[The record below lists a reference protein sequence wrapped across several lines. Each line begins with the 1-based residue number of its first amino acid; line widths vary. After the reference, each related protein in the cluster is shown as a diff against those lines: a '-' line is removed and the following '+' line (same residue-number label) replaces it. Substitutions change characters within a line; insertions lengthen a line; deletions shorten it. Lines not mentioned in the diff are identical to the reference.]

1 MIDKFCEYLTNKM
14 RKENSEI
21 DDERA
26 EIIKYG
32 LQLLLGE
39 VPKFFIMAAI
49 AWALG
54 ILKLTI
60 ICFILML
67 PYRMFSGG
75 FHLKTHIGC
84 IVGTSLMYTGN
95 AFVSQYIQISLE
107 QKIVF
112 AVLLW
117 IFAWVMIY
125 KYAPA
130 DTENVPIISKKERRK
145 KKILSYIMVTITI
158 VAGCL
163 VKNNVISNILLFGVL
178 IQTISITRIA
188 YRLTNNRYGYEVYLE
203 NKNVVIN

>member
-163 VKNNVISNILLFGVL
+163 VENNVISNILLFGVL

>member
-95 AFVSQYIQISLE
+95 AFVSQYIQISLF

-117 IFAWVMIY
+117 IFAWIMIY

-145 KKILSYIMVTITI
+145 KKIMSYIMVTITI

>member
-117 IFAWVMIY
+117 IFAWIMIY

>member
-1 MIDKFCEYLTNKM
+1 MVDKFCEYLTNKI

-32 LQLLLGE
+32 LQLLVGE
-39 VPKFFIMAAI
+39 VPKFFIMTAI

-60 ICFILML
+60 ICFVLML
-67 PYRMFSGG
+67 PYRMYSGG

-95 AFVSQYIQISLE
+95 AFVSQYIEIPLM
-107 QKIVF
+107 QKIIFAILLWVF
-112 AVLLW
+112 AL
-117 IFAWVMIY
+117 VMIY

-130 DTENVPIISKKERRK
+130 DTEDVPVISKKERRK
-145 KKILSYIMVTITI
+145 RKNFSYIMVTISI

-163 VKNNVISNILLFGVL
+163 IKDNIISNILLVGTLF
-178 IQTISITRIA
+178 QTISITRIA
-188 YRLTNNRYGYEVYLE
+188 YKLTNNRYGHEVYWE
-203 NKNVVIN
+203 NKNAVIN